1 MNMVRMVKR
10 LTKEKKV
17 GHGGTLDPIATGVLP
32 ICFGQATRLMDPL
45 VDGMKLYRTKIRLGE
60 TTDTYD
66 SDGTIV
72 AKTDP
77 GNVSRQDIEE
87 ALIGFRG
94 VIAQIPPMYSALK
107 HSGERLY
114 ALARAGFEVEREA
127 RMVKVSRIEIIE
139 WESPDVLLDIECGRG
154 VYVRSIGHDLGQAL
168 GCGGHVIDLQR
179 RKAGPFR
186 VEEGVSPD
194 VFAAAVEQ
202 GTWHELIHTP
212 DSVVQNLPAATVTG
226 ALESFVKNGRPVR
239 LGSRESLGQVQH
251 GDLWRV
257 YTHDGQFLALARFDK
272 PLGQWKPE
280 KVFAPSSKTGQ
291 KDHVLS

>member
-1 MNMVRMVKR
+1 MVKR

-17 GHGGTLDPIATGVLP
+17 GHGGTLDPIAEGVLP

-45 VDGMKLYRTKIRLGE
+45 VDGMKLYRTKVRLGE

-72 AKTDP
+72 STADP
-77 GNVSRQDIEE
+77 TGITRQDIET
-87 ALIGFRG
+87 ALINFTG

-107 HSGERLY
+107 HGGERLY

-127 RMVKVSRIEIIE
+127 RTVKVSRIEIIE
-139 WESPDVLLDIECGRG
+139 WELPDLVLDIECGRG
-154 VYVRSIGHDLGQAL
+154 VYVRSIGHDLGIAL
-168 GCGGHVIDLQR
+168 GCGGHVINLQR

-186 VEEGVSPD
+186 IEDGVSPD
-194 VFAAAVEQ
+194 AFAEAVAQ

-212 DSVVQNLPAATVTG
+212 DTVVQNLPAATVSG
-226 ALESFVKNGRPVR
+226 VLESFVKNGRSVR
-239 LGSRESLGQVQH
+239 LGPREGLDRVNH
-251 GDLWRV
+251 GDLCRI

-280 KVFAPSSKTGQ
+280 KVFGSGSMTGQ
-291 KDHVLS
+291 ENHALS